1 MAKTSKTNQYLN
13 MSADEFNRM
22 SREELKKAVTTL
34 AREGNKRIAQFERSG
49 EESPATRYIEESGG
63 KFTSSG
69 KSLNQLRAEFM
80 REKDFLQSKTGSVSK
95 GQETKERTIESLA
108 DEGVEVSTDEFDT
121 MWKAYERLKQTNPE
135 VATKEIKY
143 TILQEIANLASD
155 RRRTP
160 ASIARTLSDQLSEIY
175 EREEMLNDDTNG
187 VSRFIKIE

>member
-1 MAKTSKTNQYLN
+1 MAKTSKTNQLLN

-63 KFTSSG
+63 KFTSSD

-95 GQETKERTIESLA
+95 WQETKERTIESLA
-108 DEGVEVSTDEFDT
+108 DEGVEVSTDDFDK
-121 MWKAYERLKQTNPE
+121 MWKAYERLKETNPE
-135 VATKEIKY
+135 VATKELKY
-143 TILQEIANLASD
+143 TILQDIANLASD

-160 ASIARTLSDQLSEIY
+160 ASIARTLSDQLSQIY
-175 EREEMLNDDTNG
+175 EREELLNDDANG